1 MGAKLTQ
8 LLGGASGPQECSQ
21 RIKLVVLQ
29 YHKTEGKSLS
39 FMKIDASRVYNSFC
53 QSLSYETRS
62 VVRTNNVHKSRNRNS
77 EV

>member
-29 YHKTEGKSLS
+29 YHKTKGKSQS
-39 FMKIDASRVYNSFC
+39 FMKIDAHACTIPSVRV
-53 QSLSYETRS
+53 
-62 VVRTNNVHKSRNRNS
+62 
-77 EV
+77 